1 MKQHTTKHLKDYR
14 PYPFTLSTIDL
25 RFELAPEQTRVFART
40 AMKRNPLSKDS
51 NSGLELNGEHLELA
65 SVRIDERLLADN
77 EYTYDGHRLLI
88 PEVPIQF
95 TLEIETIIH
104 PEANTALEG
113 LYLSS
118 GNYCTQ
124 CEAQG
129 FRRITCYPDRPD
141 VLAVFTTTVI
151 GPQDSCP
158 VLLANG
164 NLQEQ
169 GTLPDNRHFATW
181 HDPFP
186 KPSYLFALVAGNLT
200 CLEDH
205 FTTMSGRDITLHIY
219 VEHRNKEKC
228 SHAMASLK
236 NSMRW
241 DEQAF
246 GREYDLD
253 TYMIVA
259 VDDFNM
265 GAMENKGLN
274 VFNSK
279 YVLARPETA
288 TDADYEG
295 IEGVIG
301 HEYFHNWTGNRV
313 TCRDWFQLSLKEGL
327 TVFRD
332 QEFSADMG
340 SRAVKRIRDA
350 DIMRSFQF
358 REDSGPMA
366 HPVRPSSYMEIN
378 NFYTLTVYN
387 KGAEVIRM
395 LHTLLGAE
403 GFRKGT
409 DLYFARHD
417 GQAVTCDDFIQ
428 AMQDAQSVPSEETSS
443 NFEQFKFWYS
453 QAGTP
458 TVTVSQDYNPA
469 TQEYTLTAHQ
479 ACPDTPDEKGKDKKP
494 FLIPLCIGLLDSK
507 GHDIELNL
515 EDLDLQDRQDD
526 GQDNSTLLFRQ
537 KEQQYRLTGVKE
549 RPVLSMN
556 RNFSAPINIVSDLG
570 EEDLAFLMAHD
581 SDPFNRWDA
590 GQQLSLRCLLAGI
603 DAWKQEKDLAVPA
616 LFHQAFERLLCDKE
630 TDPAFL
636 ASALTLPSET
646 WISQQLNIIE
656 PEAVHVTRHSF
667 RQQLCRQHRA
677 ILYEKYS
684 SLATEEP
691 YQYSGKEAA
700 RRALRNCCLTYLL
713 IPDTTGKVADETLK
727 IGTEQYQQADNMT
740 DALAA
745 LRAVTNADRAAG
757 DELLADFYSRWQNDP
772 LVVNKWL
779 ALQATCTLPGT
790 LERVQ
795 ELMRH
800 SAFSMKNPNK
810 VRSLIG
816 AFCSNQHQFHAKD
829 GKSYSFL
836 VDCIMELDP
845 MNPQV
850 AARILSPLTRWK
862 QYDEQRQ
869 QLMQAALEQIASLP
883 GLSRDTGEIV
893 EKSL

>member
-1 MKQHTTKHLKDYR
+1 MKQYSTKHLKDYR
-14 PYPFTLSTIDL
+14 PFPFTLSTIDL
-25 RFELAPEQTRVFART
+25 LFELAPEQTRVLTRT
-40 AMKRNPLSKDS
+40 VIERNPQSKDMRS
-51 NSGLELNGEHLELA
+51 ALELNGEHLKLV
-65 SVRIDERLLADN
+65 SVTIDKQPLADDA
-77 EYTYDGHRLLI
+77 YTYDGQRLRI
-88 PEVPIQF
+88 PEVPDKF
-95 TLEIETIIH
+95 TLEIETLLN

-151 GPQDSCP
+151 GPRDSCP
-158 VLLANG
+158 ILLANG
-164 NLQEQ
+164 NLTHQ
-169 GTLPDNRHFATW
+169 GKLDGGRHFATW

-200 CLEDH
+200 CLEDR
-205 FTTMSGRDITLHIY
+205 FTTLSGRDITLHIY

-274 VFNSK
+274 IFNSK

-340 SRAVKRIRDA
+340 SRAVKRIQDA

-428 AMQDAQSVPSEETSS
+428 AMQDAQSDAQSGDRAVPD
-443 NFEQFKFWYS
+443 FEQFKFWYS

-469 TQEYTLTAHQ
+469 TQEY
-479 ACPDTPDEKGKDKKP
+479 
-494 FLIPLCIGLLDSK
+494 
-507 GHDIELNL
+507 
-515 EDLDLQDRQDD
+515 
-526 GQDNSTLLFRQ
+526 
-537 KEQQYRLTGVKE
+537 
-549 RPVLSMN
+549 
-556 RNFSAPINIVSDLG
+556 
-570 EEDLAFLMAHD
+570 
-581 SDPFNRWDA
+581 
-590 GQQLSLRCLLAGI
+590 
-603 DAWKQEKDLAVPA
+603 
-616 LFHQAFERLLCDKE
+616 
-630 TDPAFL
+630 
-636 ASALTLPSET
+636 
-646 WISQQLNIIE
+646 
-656 PEAVHVTRHSF
+656 
-667 RQQLCRQHRA
+667 
-677 ILYEKYS
+677 
-684 SLATEEP
+684 
-691 YQYSGKEAA
+691 
-700 RRALRNCCLTYLL
+700 
-713 IPDTTGKVADETLK
+713 
-727 IGTEQYQQADNMT
+727 
-740 DALAA
+740 
-745 LRAVTNADRAAG
+745 
-757 DELLADFYSRWQNDP
+757 
-772 LVVNKWL
+772 
-779 ALQATCTLPGT
+779 
-790 LERVQ
+790 
-795 ELMRH
+795 
-800 SAFSMKNPNK
+800 
-810 VRSLIG
+810 
-816 AFCSNQHQFHAKD
+816 
-829 GKSYSFL
+829 
-836 VDCIMELDP
+836 
-845 MNPQV
+845 
-850 AARILSPLTRWK
+850 
-862 QYDEQRQ
+862 
-869 QLMQAALEQIASLP
+869 
-883 GLSRDTGEIV
+883 
-893 EKSL
+893 

>member
-1 MKQHTTKHLKDYR
+1 MKQHTTKYLKDYC
-14 PYPFTLSTIDL
+14 PYPFTLSTVDL

-40 AMKRNPLSKDS
+40 VMERNPLSRDS
-51 NSGLELNGEHLELA
+51 SSILELTGEHLELV
-65 SVRIDERLLADN
+65 SVTIDERLLTDN
-77 EYTYDGHRLLI
+77 EYTYDGQRLRI
-88 PEVPIQF
+88 PQVPDQF
-95 TLEIETIIH
+95 TLEIETVIN

-124 CEAQG
+124 CEAEG

-151 GPQDSCP
+151 GPKNSCP

-164 NLQEQ
+164 NLLEQ
-169 GTLPDNRHFATW
+169 GTLPDGRHFATW

-186 KPSYLFALVAGNLT
+186 KPSYLFALVAGDLI
-200 CLEDH
+200 CIEDR
-205 FTTMSGRDITLHIY
+205 FTIMSGREITLHIY
-219 VEHRNKEKC
+219 VEHRNREKC
-228 SHAMASLK
+228 SHAMESLK
-236 NSMRW
+236 NAMRW

-274 VFNSK
+274 IFNSK

-301 HEYFHNWTGNRV
+301 HEYFHNWSGNRV

-340 SRAVKRIRDA
+340 SRGVKRIRDA

-395 LHTLLGAE
+395 LHTLLGLE
-403 GFRKGT
+403 GFRKGM
-409 DLYFARHD
+409 DLYFERHD

-428 AMQDAQSVPSEETSS
+428 ALQDAQSGESIP
-443 NFEQFKFWYS
+443 NFEQFKLWYS

-479 ACPDTPDEKGKDKKP
+479 TCPDTPDQQGKDKQP
-494 FLIPLCIGLLDSK
+494 FLMPLRIGLLDSK
-507 GHDIELNL
+507 GEDMGLHLHDEGRN
-515 EDLDLQDRQDD
+515 D
-526 GQDNSTLLFRQ
+526 GTLLLRQEKQQFRFTEVHE
-537 KEQQYRLTGVKE
+537 K
-549 RPVLSMN
+549 PVLSIN
-556 RNFSAPINIVSDLG
+556 RNFSAPINIVSDL
-570 EEDLAFLMAHD
+570 EEQDLAFLMAHD
-581 SDPFNRWDA
+581 PDPFNRWDA
-590 GQQLSLRCLLAGI
+590 GQQLGLRCLLAGI
-603 DAWKQEKDLAVPA
+603 DDWCQGNELTVPS
-616 LFHQAFERLLCDKE
+616 LFHQAFERLLCDEE

-646 WISQQLNIIE
+646 WISQQLSIIK
-656 PEAVHVTRHSF
+656 PEAVHVTRQSF
-667 RQQLCRQHRA
+667 RWQLSWQHRD
-677 ILYEKYS
+677 ILYENYYM
-684 SLATEEP
+684 LGTEEP
-691 YQYSGKEAA
+691 YRYAAEEAA
-700 RRALRNCCLTYLL
+700 RRALQNCCLTYLL
-713 IPDTTGKVADETLK
+713 IPETGERISEEILH
-727 IGTEQYQQADNMT
+727 IGVEQYQQSDNMT

-745 LRAVTNADRAAG
+745 LRAVINADRAAG
-757 DELLADFYSRWQNDP
+757 DELLADFYSRWQDNP
-772 LVVNKWL
+772 LVVDKWL
-779 ALQATCTLPGT
+779 ALQATCTLPST
-790 LERVQ
+790 LEKVQ
-795 ELMRH
+795 ELMQH

-829 GKSYSFL
+829 GKGYSFL
-836 VDCIMELDP
+836 VDCITELDP
-845 MNPQV
+845 VNPQV
-850 AARILSPLTRWK
+850 AARMLPPLTRWK

-869 QLMQAALEQIASLP
+869 QLMKAALERIAALP